1 MFVFVLNLH
10 SLFSNLL
17 QILEKTIKNMI
28 FCVEGIEISY
38 IIL

>member
-1 MFVFVLNLH
+1 MCVFVLNLH
-10 SLFSNLL
+10 SLFWNLL